1 MGITLKVMAGDV
13 VDILAQSYWVNNEG
27 SLGQSAG
34 NTELLNLLEEMVG
47 SGLPGGRKGVIAS
60 DLNNIADITS
70 KLTSFL
76 GDQSQQT
83 NRPKVYVNWIL
94 FDENFR
100 PVIGSGNTN
109 SGFDAVGDNGGRK
122 AHTRSTGAITKSGYL
137 YVYYSNESKPDS
149 EAVRDVLR

>member
-1 MGITLKVMAGDV
+1 M
-13 VDILAQSYWVNNEG
+13 
-27 SLGQSAG
+27 
-34 NTELLNLLEEMVG
+34 
-47 SGLPGGRKGVIAS
+47 AS
-60 DLNNIADITS
+60 DLNSIADITS

-83 NRPKVYVNWIL
+83 NRPKAYVNWIL

-122 AHTRSTGAITKSGYL
+122 AHTRSTGAITKNGYL
-137 YVYYSNESKPDS
+137 YVYCSNESKSRQRSCTGCSLITCRWCIRGEPYWKK
-149 EAVRDVLR
+149 RIIIRLGLPWRG